1 MSLRFLLLS
10 VVLIAIDCYAFQS
23 VRAVSHRQGP
33 YWLYWGA
40 TVLFYAAALYVFLA
54 FDRAQDNGIIQ
65 LAVAL
70 FALLYIPKII
80 LTIGLLIE
88 DVSRLFIGVY
98 HSATTHSTAG
108 FFPARRRFISQVFIA
123 VAAIPFAAVIHGIIW
138 GKYRYRV
145 IKKTLHFDDL
155 PEAFDG
161 LTITQLSDIHSGS
174 FTDGEKVEQA
184 VNQVNAQGSDLI
196 FFTGDL
202 VNNRASE
209 MLPWIPTF
217 KKLRAPL
224 GIYATLGNHDYGD
237 YVAWPSREA
246 KEENAKQ
253 LRDIHAQLG
262 FDLLDNENR
271 QIERKGQ
278 RVNIIGVQN
287 WGEKPFQ
294 QFGDLKQAT
303 EGISD
308 GEFNLLLSHDPTH
321 FDRKVKAFPKK
332 IHLTFSGHT
341 HGMQFGI
348 EIPNWGIKWSPI
360 QYRYPKWAGLYEAG
374 GRYLY
379 VNRGFGY
386 LAFPGRVGEWP
397 EITVIELKKSR
408 VSA

>member
-1 MSLRFLLLS
+1 MSLRFLIGS
-10 VVLIAIDCYAFQS
+10 LIFISIDIYAFQS
-23 VRAVSHRQGP
+23 VRAVSHRHGI

-40 TVLFYAAALYVFLA
+40 TAFFYATALYVFLA
-54 FDRAQDNGIIQ
+54 FDRAQENGIIQ
-65 LAVAL
+65 LAAAL
-70 FALLYIPKII
+70 FALLYTPKII
-80 LTIGLLIE
+80 LIIGLVIQ
-88 DVSRLFIGVY
+88 DISRLFISIY
-98 HSATTHSTAG
+98 HSVGAHGTPD
-108 FFPARRRFISQVFIA
+108 FFPSRRRFINQICIGL
-123 VAAIPFAAVIHGIIW
+123 AAIPFVAVIHGIIW
-138 GKYRYRV
+138 GKYHYRV

-161 LTITQLSDIHSGS
+161 LTITQISDIHSGS
-174 FTDGEKVEQA
+174 FTDREKVEQA
-184 VNQVNAQGSDLI
+184 VNRVNEQGSDLI

-202 VNNRASE
+202 VNNRAAE

-237 YVAWPSREA
+237 YIGWPSPEA
-246 KEENAKQ
+246 KAKNGKL

-271 QIERKGQ
+271 QIERGGQ
-278 RVNIIGVQN
+278 KINVIGVEN

-294 QFGDLKQAT
+294 QFGDLDKAT
-303 EGISD
+303 QGIAA

-321 FDRKVKAFPKK
+321 FDRKVKSFPKK

-348 EIPNWGIKWSPI
+348 EIPSWGIKWSPI
-360 QYRYPKWAGLYEAG
+360 QYRYPKWAGLYEEG
-374 GRYLY
+374 GSYLY

-408 VSA
+408 GSA